1 MSSSSSSSRRIV
13 RVRGRPYVDLAD
25 PSVVVVVPGV
35 GGASEPSSSKAK
47 TREDARR
54 RANANAN
61 DSRGWRDDAGFRRAS
76 DADGEDAG
84 GEGG

>member
-1 MSSSSSSSRRIV
+1 MSSSSSSRRIV

-25 PSVVVVVPGV
+25 PSVVVVPGV
-35 GGASEPSSSKAK
+35 GGASESSSKAK

-76 DADGEDAG
+76 DADGETAGDAG
-84 GEGG
+84 GDGG

>member
-25 PSVVVVVPGV
+25 PSVVVVPGV
-35 GGASEPSSSKAK
+35 CGASEPSSSKAK

-84 GEGG
+84 GDGG